1 MSDKETWMR
10 GAALAFAA
18 ATLLATGGGCGT
30 DDTQK
35 TTGGLGVQCQGI
47 NECKGMGECKSATG
61 MNACQGMNECKGMGY
76 VTVDSE
82 KACTD
87 KGGTVVK

>member
-1 MSDKETWMR
+1 MIDKDMWIR
-10 GAALAFAA
+10 GAVVASAV
-18 ATLLATGGGCGT
+18 ATLLAAGGCGT
-30 DDTQK
+30 DDTQSK
-35 TTGGLGVQCQGI
+35 AGGLGVQCQGI

-61 MNACQGMNECKGMGY
+61 ANACQGMNECKGMGY
-76 VTVDSE
+76 VTVETE